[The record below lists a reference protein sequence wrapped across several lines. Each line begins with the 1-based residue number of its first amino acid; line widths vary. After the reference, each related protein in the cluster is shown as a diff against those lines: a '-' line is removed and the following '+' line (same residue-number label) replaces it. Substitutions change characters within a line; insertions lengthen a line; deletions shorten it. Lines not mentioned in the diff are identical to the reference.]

1 MQHAIEQ
8 EPDRP
13 LWRRIVDFPLSALV
27 IGVLIFGC
35 IVTVEV
41 LFQKWHPPM
50 AKMEFTVL
58 FALLNVAL
66 CVIADKLLLRHLGEQ
81 PRDDLRFRGA
91 GGQLGLGVLIGLVL
105 FATVV
110 GIAAIVGAYR
120 ILSCCSTAQLPILL
134 FGAGITAAVT
144 EEFFFRGILF
154 RWIEEFA
161 GSWAALLVTALL
173 FGLAHRANPNA
184 TWFSSF
190 AIAVEAGTLLG
201 GAYMLTRSLWLPIGL
216 HAAWNFAEGY
226 IFDVPVSGL
235 PEQGLVTA
243 KLSGPVLLSGG
254 DFGLEA
260 SVIAV
265 VIAGSAGAWFVWT
278 AAARRG
284 QLVQPWWVRK
294 RDLA

>member
-8 EPDRP
+8 EPGGP
-13 LWRRIVDFPLSALV
+13 LWRKIVDFPLCALM
-27 IGVLIFGC
+27 IGVVIFGC
-35 IVTVEV
+35 IVTVGV
-41 LFQKWHPPM
+41 LFQKSHPPM
-50 AKMEFTVL
+50 AEVEFAVL
-58 FALLNVAL
+58 FALLNLAL
-66 CVIADKLLLRHLGEQ
+66 CFIADKLVLRHLGER

-91 GGQLGLGVLIGLVL
+91 GEQLGLGLLIGLLL
-105 FATVV
+105 FAAVV
-110 GIAAIVGAYR
+110 GVAAMAGAYR
-120 ILSCCSTAQLPILL
+120 IISCCSTVQLLIVL

-190 AIAVEAGTLLG
+190 AIAVEAGILLG

-278 AAARRG
+278 AARRG
-284 QLVQPWWVRK
+284 QLVQPLWVRK

>member
-8 EPDRP
+8 EPGGP
-13 LWRRIVDFPLSALV
+13 LWRKIVDFPLCALM
-27 IGVLIFGC
+27 IGVVIFGC
-35 IVTVEV
+35 IVTVGV
-41 LFQKWHPPM
+41 LFQKSHPPM
-50 AKMEFTVL
+50 AEVEFAVL
-58 FALLNVAL
+58 FALLNLAL
-66 CVIADKLLLRHLGEQ
+66 CFIADKLVLRHLGER

-91 GGQLGLGVLIGLVL
+91 GEQLGLGLLIGLLL
-105 FATVV
+105 FAAVV
-110 GIAAIVGAYR
+110 GVAAMAGAYR
-120 ILSCCSTAQLPILL
+120 IISCCSTVQLLIVL

-190 AIAVEAGTLLG
+190 AIAVEAGILLG

>member
-1 MQHAIEQ
+1 MRHAIEP
-8 EPDRP
+8 EPGRP
-13 LWRRIVDFPLSALV
+13 LWRKIVDFPLCALM
-27 IGVLIFGC
+27 IGVVIFGC
-35 IVTVEV
+35 IVTVGV
-41 LFQKWHPPM
+41 LFQKSHPPM
-50 AKMEFTVL
+50 AEVEFAVL
-58 FALLNVAL
+58 FALLNLAL
-66 CVIADKLLLRHLGEQ
+66 CFIADKLVLRHLGER

-91 GGQLGLGVLIGLVL
+91 GEQLGLGLLIGLLL
-105 FATVV
+105 FAAVV
-110 GIAAIVGAYR
+110 GVAAMAGAYR
-120 ILSCCSTAQLPILL
+120 IISCCSTVQLLIVL

-190 AIAVEAGTLLG
+190 AIAVEAGILLG

-265 VIAGSAGAWFVWT
+265 AIAGSAGAWFLWT
-278 AAARRG
+278 ASRRG

>member
-8 EPDRP
+8 EPGGP
-13 LWRRIVDFPLSALV
+13 LWRKIVDFPLCALM
-27 IGVLIFGC
+27 IGVVIFGC
-35 IVTVEV
+35 IVTVGV
-41 LFQKWHPPM
+41 LFQKSHPPM
-50 AKMEFTVL
+50 AEVEFAVL
-58 FALLNVAL
+58 FALLNLAL
-66 CVIADKLLLRHLGEQ
+66 CFIADKLVLRHLGER

-91 GGQLGLGVLIGLVL
+91 GEQLGLGLLIGLLL
-105 FATVV
+105 FAAVV
-110 GIAAIVGAYR
+110 GVAAMAGAYR
-120 ILSCCSTAQLPILL
+120 IISCCSTAQLLIVL

-190 AIAVEAGTLLG
+190 AIAVEAGILLG

-278 AAARRG
+278 AARRG
-284 QLVQPWWVRK
+284 QLVQPLWVRK